1 MSNSLIRGGQ
11 INSSVDECLQ
21 DNVIYNMDCIAGM
34 SYMPDESVDLIV
46 TDPPYLINYKSNRRV
61 VKEKF
66 DRIQNDV
73 NAKQVI
79 QNALKGFSRIL
90 KNNSAIYMFCSW
102 HHIDFFK
109 TEFEKYF
116 TLKNILIWNKNN
128 HGSGDLRGS
137 YAPKYEMILFG
148 HKGRALFQE
157 KRIADVIDC
166 AKIPSP
172 KLVHP
177 TEKPTDL
184 LELFIRN
191 NSKPND
197 IVFDGFI
204 GGGSTALAAVHTGRK
219 FIGYELDEK
228 YYEIACQR
236 VEQEI
241 GVDKCKKIA

>member
-1 MSNSLIRGGQ
+1 MIENSKTWGGQ
-11 INSSVDECLQ
+11 AEPFENGKLR
-21 DNVIYNMDCIAGM
+21 DNVVFNTDCVDGM
-34 SYMPDESVDLIV
+34 SHMPDKSVDLIV

-66 DRIQNDV
+66 DRIQNDK
-73 NAKQVI
+73 NAEQII
-79 QNALKGFSRIL
+79 QDALSEYYRIL
-90 KNNSAIYMFCSW
+90 KNDSAIYMFCSW
-102 HHIDFFK
+102 HHIEFFK

-116 TLKNILIWNKNN
+116 NLKNILIWNKNN

-137 YAPKYEMILFG
+137 YAPKYEMVLFG

-166 AKIPSP
+166 AKVSSS

-204 GGGSTALAAVHTGRK
+204 GGGSTALAALHTGRR

-228 YYEIACQR
+228 YYQIACRR
-236 VEQEI
+236 VDQEI
-241 GVDKCKKIA
+241 GVM

>member
-1 MSNSLIRGGQ
+1 MRVLSKTWGGQ
-11 INSSVDECLQ
+11 VDKKSDDSICVNTLF
-21 DNVIYNMDCIAGM
+21 NGDCIEGM
-34 SYMPDESVDLIV
+34 THMPSESVDLIV

-61 VKEKF
+61 VKEQF
-66 DRIQNDV
+66 DRIRNDQN
-73 NAKQVI
+73 AEQVI
-79 QNALKGFSRIL
+79 CDALREFFRIL
-90 KNNSAIYMFCSW
+90 KNNTAIYMFCSW
-102 HHIDFFK
+102 HHIEFFK
-109 TEFEKYF
+109 REFEKYF
-116 TLKNILIWNKNN
+116 NLKNILIWNKNN

-166 AKIPSP
+166 AKISST

-177 TEKPTDL
+177 TEKPIGL

-204 GGGSTALAAVHTGRK
+204 GGGSTALAAIHTGRK
-219 FIGYELDEK
+219 FIGYELDDK
-228 YYEIACQR
+228 YFQIACR
-236 VEQEI
+236 RLDKEI
-241 GVDKCKKIA
+241 GVN